1 MLEYLNDIDTDALL
15 AVNGLHDMFQDAFWW
30 MVSAKW
36 SSALLL
42 LALVWI
48 LLHQNRRHALLM
60 LVMLAF
66 TVLVADQVSS
76 GLIKHLVER
85 LRPTHDPSLDNMVHV
100 INGYRG
106 GMYGFVSS
114 HAANFF
120 AVATLLSFVMRHR
133 LVTCALFTWALLQC
147 YSRVYLGVHYPGD
160 IMGGIVVGVLAG
172 WLLWCLMRWIQ
183 HRWRLPQGHY
193 TRPDAT
199 IAATASMD
207 RPFALILGGSE
218 KNADFTELS
227 NILVKERPNLRR
239 IALIGATAE
248 RMLES
253 LSQAGLDTAGEN
265 GSSIQ
270 AAIFPTLEE
279 AFQDSLSIGKGG
291 IVIMSPACASFGL
304 FKNYKERGKAFDRL
318 VENYG

>member
-66 TVLVADQVSS
+66 TMLVADQVSS

-133 LVTCALFTWALLQC
+133 LVTCSLFTWALLQC

-199 IAATASMD
+199 ILASSVAITILGLLTA
-207 RPFALILGGSE
+207 ALI
-218 KNADFTELS
+218 
-227 NILVKERPNLRR
+227 
-239 IALIGATAE
+239 
-248 RMLES
+248 
-253 LSQAGLDTAGEN
+253 Q
-265 GSSIQ
+265 
-270 AAIFPTLEE
+270 TL
-279 AFQDSLSIGKGG
+279 
-291 IVIMSPACASFGL
+291 
-304 FKNYKERGKAFDRL
+304 
-318 VENYG
+318 

>member
-133 LVTCALFTWALLQC
+133 LVTCSLFTWALLQC

-160 IMGGIVVGVLAG
+160 IMGGIVVGVLVG

-199 IAATASMD
+199 ILASSV
-207 RPFALILGGSE
+207 AITILGLLT
-218 KNADFTELS
+218 AA
-227 NILVKERPNLRR
+227 LV
-239 IALIGATAE
+239 
-248 RMLES
+248 
-253 LSQAGLDTAGEN
+253 Q
-265 GSSIQ
+265 
-270 AAIFPTLEE
+270 TL
-279 AFQDSLSIGKGG
+279 
-291 IVIMSPACASFGL
+291 
-304 FKNYKERGKAFDRL
+304 
-318 VENYG
+318 